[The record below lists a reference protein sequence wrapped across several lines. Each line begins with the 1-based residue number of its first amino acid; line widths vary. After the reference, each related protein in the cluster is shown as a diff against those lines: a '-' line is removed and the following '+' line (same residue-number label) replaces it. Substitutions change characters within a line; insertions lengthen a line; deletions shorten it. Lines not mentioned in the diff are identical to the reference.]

1 MIQTVK
7 ELVFWNYRNPKAR
20 LIVYL
25 SMSLY
30 FKRKKEYAKKIKPKK
45 KRCLENTSFRK
56 TT

>member
-25 SMSLY
+25 SMSLL
-30 FKRKKEYAKKIKPKK
+30 FKREKEFSEK
-45 KRCLENTSFRK
+45 
-56 TT
+56 